1 MTFLSKAKSAKGS
14 FASKQESAFG
24 QIFLLCLTDGR
35 AEVQNY
41 GLVRLKAEPNCSIVR
56 KSLGSALGSAPEHF
70 FGKIRT
76 PD

>member
-41 GLVRLKAEPNCSIVR
+41 WLVRLKAEPSRVVQLSENR
-56 KSLGSALGSAPEHF
+56 SAPEHF
-70 FGKIRT
+70 FGQIRT